1 MKQINEKIPAI
12 FSGLSGRLLLMTMG
26 FVMLAEILI
35 WTPSIARFHKVYL
48 EERLLRAHLSTLA
61 LDAVPEDAVDSLL
74 KTKLLKHADAY
85 GISISGLD
93 RRMLMVSGDM
103 PPKADRLVDMTK
115 GNAFDWIMQAFD
127 TLAQDKNRILRV
139 MGYSPKDPRVMVE
152 ILLDEAPL
160 RKAMVDFSTRILTLS
175 IGISLFTAGLVYLTL
190 QLLMIRPM
198 RRITQGIK
206 TFREAPEDVARVFQA
221 SNRRDEIGIAGRE
234 LAVMQ
239 NELRGALRQKGR
251 LATLGAAVAKINHDL
266 RNSLATAVLA
276 FDRLAHI
283 DDPEVKS
290 VLPRMYDAVDRA
302 VNLCS
307 QTLNYAADADLQLE
321 CSHFHLSE
329 LISETWA
336 QLKAEDCYKGTQ
348 NWQND
353 VPFET
358 SIFADRRQLFRVFS
372 NLARNSLQAGATTV
386 KWQVEQVDNRILI
399 TLTDDGPGF
408 GDKARKKLF
417 QPFAGSERSGGTGLG
432 LVIAR
437 EVMKAHGGDITLM
450 SSSAEGTV
458 FLLDLG
464 ASDI

>member
-1 MKQINEKIPAI
+1 MEQMKTKFPSLL
-12 FSGLSGRLLLMTMG
+12 SGLSGRLLLMTMG

-61 LDAVPEDAVDSLL
+61 LDAVPEQSVDQSL
-74 KTKLLKHADAY
+74 KNKLLQHADAY

-103 PPKADRLVDMTK
+103 PPKADRVVDLTQ
-115 GNAFDWIMQAFD
+115 GNALDWVMQAFD

-152 ILLDEAPL
+152 VLLDEAPL
-160 RKAMVDFSTRILTLS
+160 RKAMVDFSARILTLS
-175 IGISLFTAGLVYLTL
+175 IAISLFTAGLVYLTL
-190 QLLMIRPM
+190 QWLMIRPM

-206 TFREAPEDVARVFQA
+206 YFREAPEDAARVFKP
-221 SNRRDEIGIAGRE
+221 SNRSDEIGVAGRE
-234 LAVMQ
+234 LSVMQ
-239 NELRGALRQKGR
+239 NELRTALRQKDR
-251 LATLGAAVAKINHDL
+251 LATLGAAVAKVNHDL

-307 QTLNYAADADLQLE
+307 QTLNYAADADLKLD
-321 CSHFHLSE
+321 CTHFHLHE
-329 LISETWA
+329 LIEETRA
-336 QLKAEDCYKGTQ
+336 QLKAEDCYQ
-348 NWQND
+348 NEQKWINE
-353 VPFET
+353 VPFEV
-358 SIFADRRQLFRVFS
+358 SVYADRQQLFRVFS
-372 NLARNSLQAGATTV
+372 NLGRNALQAGATAIT
-386 KWQVEQVDNRILI
+386 WRVETTHDRLHI
-399 TLTDDGPGF
+399 TLQDNGPGLSE
-408 GDKARKKLF
+408 KARNKLF

-437 EVMKAHGGDITLM
+437 DVIKAHGGELSLL
-450 SSSAEGTV
+450 SSGPEGTV
-458 FLLDLG
+458 FLLDL
-464 ASDI
+464 SI